1 MDNVSKTVE
10 RKESNCVRYGEEA
23 TTARPKSL
31 VYVRYR
37 DHVLYHRG
45 DPTATKPQTRECVG
59 WLVYEGNDYVTLCW
73 DRDAG
78 APTLRG
84 GDPKA
89 SGLVVLRSD
98 ILELKRFG

>member
-1 MDNVSKTVE
+1 MEVAKIEHV
-10 RKESNCVRYGEEA
+10 
-23 TTARPKSL
+23 

-45 DPTATKPQTRECVG
+45 DPTLMKPQVRECVG
-59 WLVYEGNDYVTLCW
+59 WLVHDCADYIVLSW

-78 APTLRG
+78 PPSLRG

-89 SGLVVLRSD
+89 SGLAVLRSD
-98 ILELKRFG
+98 ILEIKRVA